1 MGEEV
6 GSAGL
11 RELCEQHKDGALRA
25 DLLIA
30 SDGPRIAP
38 GKPTLFLGAR
48 GGHPIDLIVDLRE
61 GGHHSGNWGGLLANP
76 GIILAHAL
84 ACITDAR
91 GSIKVP
97 EWRPPLPQA
106 VRRALAGV
114 EVDGGSDGPAIDRD
128 WGEPGLTPAERVFGW
143 NSFEVLAF
151 TTGTPERPVNA
162 IPGRARAHCQLRYV
176 VGTPIDDIVPALR
189 RHLDRNGFTNVEIR
203 PGASGFFNAS
213 RLDPSDPWVDWV
225 AQSIERTSGS
235 PPTILPNLGASLPND
250 IFVDVLGLKTIWIP
264 HSYAGCSQHAPDEHL
279 LAPIAREGLGLMAG
293 LFWDL
298 GEARYAAS
306 PLNDPRESST
316 RKHQCRSA
324 YSSMDFR
331 PPPKC
336 WRSAARPKP
345 PALRACGLRSTWATA
360 RPWSGRPQ
368 PPASRRTA
376 TLVPTAISPYLWPPL
391 PVAMAIATLGEFAQ
405 GRVILNVSV
414 GNILNLGESGIEP
427 VKPIRIMREYV
438 EALRALWTG
447 KPVTQDGEL
456 HKLRGAKM
464 VFDQGRQ
471 YPIYIA
477 STGPQMLK
485 LAGEIA
491 DGVLLSAGLTLAS
504 TARCLELAQ
513 SGVRAKAHESTA
525 LRKASFINFR
535 VSHDGTAA
543 KRAMLQKL
551 AFLFRSRGHA
561 DNIKSS
567 NLDIDHAAI
576 IAAHA
581 RHDFDGAVRL
591 LPETAAN
598 VFAAAGT
605 PAECRDRLEQYLAI
619 GLDEPIIEVTG
630 NADERKLALAVVR
643 DVARR

>member
-1 MGEEV
+1 MPVGVFFDGFSTTAEMLEV
-6 GSAGL
+6 
-11 RELCEQHKDGALRA
+11 CRA
-25 DLLIA
+25 
-30 SDGPRIAP
+30 
-38 GKPTLFLGAR
+38 
-48 GGHPIDLIVDLRE
+48 
-61 GGHHSGNWGGLLANP
+61 
-76 GIILAHAL
+76 
-84 ACITDAR
+84 
-91 GSIKVP
+91 
-97 EWRPPLPQA
+97 
-106 VRRALAGV
+106 
-114 EVDGGSDGPAIDRD
+114 
-128 WGEPGLTPAERVFGW
+128 AE
-143 NSFEVLAF
+143 A
-151 TTGTPERPVNA
+151 A
-162 IPGRARAHCQLRYV
+162 
-176 VGTPIDDIVPALR
+176 
-189 RHLDRNGFTNVEIR
+189 
-203 PGASGFFNAS
+203 GASSLWF
-213 RLDPSDPWVDWV
+213 
-225 AQSIERTSGS
+225 AQHMG
-235 PPTILPNLGASLPND
+235 
-250 IFVDVLGLKTIWIP
+250 
-264 HSYAGCSQHAPDEHL
+264 Y
-279 LAPIAREGLGLMAG
+279 REAMV
-293 LFWDL
+293 
-298 GEARYAAS
+298 
-306 PLNDPRESST
+306 
-316 RKHQCRSA
+316 
-324 YSSMDFR
+324 
-331 PPPKC
+331 
-336 WRSAARPKP
+336 
-345 PALRACGLRSTWATA
+345 WATA
-360 RPWSGRPQ
+360 A
-368 PPASRRTA
+368 ASVTRSA

-591 LPETAAN
+591 LPETVAN

-643 DVARR
+643 EVARR